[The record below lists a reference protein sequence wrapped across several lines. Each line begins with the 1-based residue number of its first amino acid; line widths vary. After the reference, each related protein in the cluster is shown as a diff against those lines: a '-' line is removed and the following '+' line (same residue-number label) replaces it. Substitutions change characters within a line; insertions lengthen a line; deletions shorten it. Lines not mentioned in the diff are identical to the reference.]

1 MKTHCSSAK
10 KGSGVF
16 FSSATAKKTPDP
28 FFVLVCLFCVFLA
41 WPSALQQR
49 AVNAAPIELRVGFA
63 KPGGGYAVQTL
74 PLETYIARVL
84 AGEAARESPPAAL
97 EALAIAIR
105 TYALGN
111 PDRHRADGFD
121 VCDETHCQVVRTATA
136 ATTLAAQ
143 ATAGQVL
150 MRNGAIAQVFYSASC
165 GGRTEIPSNVW
176 PGADDPPHLPSAEDE
191 ACEGAPAWEA
201 ELRPSDL
208 LRAFHAA
215 GFRGNQLRD
224 MRIVS
229 RNSSG
234 RVARLRLDG
243 LTPSE
248 ISGQDLRVVVG
259 RTLGWQ
265 HIKSTT
271 FELGWRGNGYRF
283 AGHGFGHGV
292 GLCVIGSTNLAA
304 RGTSATAILRKYF
317 PGADIAAAG
326 SRAAAPPSAVLVS
339 LPDDD
344 GGEEGAVTRLAAV
357 ARDELAAMLGVA
369 APPRVTIRFHPTTAE
384 FERATGRPWFAL
396 GAWVGNELH
405 LLPLAVLRE
414 RGLLDRT
421 IRHEIVHAL
430 TDKVLDDR
438 PAWVREGAAIYF
450 AEEPNPGG
458 TGGPGRRPAPRAAC
472 PRDNELLQPVS
483 AGALTDAYARA
494 RSCFAR
500 QIAAGRGWRDVR

>member
-1 MKTHCSSAK
+1 MS
-10 KGSGVF
+10 
-16 FSSATAKKTPDP
+16 PWP
-28 FFVLVCLFCVFLA
+28 

-49 AVNAAPIELRVGFA
+49 AADAAPIELRVGFA
-63 KPGGGYAVQTL
+63 RPGGGYTVQTL

-97 EALAIAIR
+97 EALAITIR
-105 TYALGN
+105 TFALGN

-121 VCDETHCQVVRTATA
+121 LCDETHCQVVRTATA
-136 ATTLAAQ
+136 GDTTSAAQ

-150 MRNGAIAQVFYSASC
+150 MRNGAIAPVFYSASC

-176 PGADDPPHLPSAEDE
+176 PGADDPPHLPSADDE

-201 ELRPSDL
+201 ELRPADL

-243 LTPSE
+243 LTPAE

-271 FELGWRGNGYRF
+271 FELRLAGERVPIRRPRVWPRRRPVRHRLDQPRRARDERDRHPSEVLSRGRHRGCR
-283 AGHGFGHGV
+283 V
-292 GLCVIGSTNLAA
+292 A
-304 RGTSATAILRKYF
+304 RAS
-317 PGADIAAAG
+317 
-326 SRAAAPPSAVLVS
+326 APPSGVLVS

-344 GGEEGAVTRLAAV
+344 EGEERAVMR
-357 ARDELAAMLGVA
+357 GS
-369 APPRVTIRFHPTTAE
+369 PPWP
-384 FERATGRPWFAL
+384 ATSSRRRSAL
-396 GAWVGNELH
+396 
-405 LLPLAVLRE
+405 PRR
-414 RGLLDRT
+414 RG
-421 IRHEIVHAL
+421 
-430 TDKVLDDR
+430 
-438 PAWVREGAAIYF
+438 
-450 AEEPNPGG
+450 
-458 TGGPGRRPAPRAAC
+458 
-472 PRDNELLQPVS
+472 
-483 AGALTDAYARA
+483 
-494 RSCFAR
+494 
-500 QIAAGRGWRDVR
+500 